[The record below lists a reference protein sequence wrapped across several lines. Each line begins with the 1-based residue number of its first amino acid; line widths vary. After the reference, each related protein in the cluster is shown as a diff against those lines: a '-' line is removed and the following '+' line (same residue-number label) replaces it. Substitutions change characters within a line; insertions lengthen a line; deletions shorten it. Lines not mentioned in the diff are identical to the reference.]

1 MLATSLQQWARRYIN
16 ITQPTRCSPHKRARV
31 RAFFANGVHEL
42 HVPWAVEALPA
53 LVHLSLFLFFVGLLI
68 YLFNIHHAVFS
79 AVLSWVAL
87 LSLAY
92 GCITLM
98 PIFRKDSPYYA
109 PLSSTAWFLYYSAL
123 YAVLEVSSITAQH
136 FPSLGTGNRIRG
148 WRRRYGSWISGGM
161 VRAADE
167 ATLRTSTE
175 IDVHVLKWTADAS
188 DEDDALEKFIESI
201 PGFLASREVK
211 ILPQDVQS
219 TVPGALRTFMH
230 RTLSSNSVSQSVKIR
245 RLSICLDA
253 ASKALDSNGIG
264 LIFVDMIH
272 ENWGEMLHAIE
283 IGHHL
288 RSWDKGTN
296 GRFTRYIQGVISRIV
311 ASVRERDDRWF
322 ALTLDHFGISESVLR
337 DYLACGDSVL
347 LANLIRF
354 TRHAIRPDY
363 FSLQVV
369 RSLVSDFDVR
379 NLNTLPGLQNDFC
392 ALWNDVVLEAQDGEA
407 ESIPAYLLM
416 ATHRVY
422 DAIHRGTDDVPIEP
436 FPHSTRASGIADVLL
451 QPSSYPLCD
460 IPTHR
465 PGWTHG
471 VHEVAA
477 EEAAQVHPN
486 APAGTSIANPRP
498 HRDSVLATAT
508 ATVTVSP
515 SSFPRSRDSDSSM
528 TRPED
533 GPSLRDLSLPSPI
546 ITFVHPAPRVP
557 PPNPAS
563 PFLRFSLDASD
574 HDISHR

>member
-1 MLATSLQQWARRYIN
+1 L
-16 ITQPTRCSPHKRARV
+16 

-53 LVHLSLFLFFVGLLI
+53 LVHLSLFLFFAGLLI

-79 AVLSWVAL
+79 AVVSWVAL

-109 PLSSTAWFLYYSAL
+109 PLSSTAWFLYYSVL
-123 YAVLEVSSITAQH
+123 HAVIEVSSITAQH

-148 WRRRYGSWISGGM
+148 WRGRYGSWISGGR

-167 ATLRTSTE
+167 ATLRRSTE

-188 DEDDALEKFIESI
+188 DEDDALEMLIESI
-201 PGFLASREVK
+201 PGFLASPEVK
-211 ILPQDVQS
+211 ILPQDVHS
-219 TVPGALRTFMH
+219 TVLGALRTFLH
-230 RTLSSNSVSQSVKIR
+230 RTLSSNSVSKSVKIR
-245 RLSICLDA
+245 RLTICLDA
-253 ASKALDSNGIG
+253 ASKILDSNGNG
-264 LIFVDMIH
+264 LMFADMIH
-272 ENWGEMLHAIE
+272 ENWGEMLHAVE
-283 IGHHL
+283 IGRHL
-288 RSWDKGTN
+288 RSWDKSTD
-296 GRFTRYIQGVISRIV
+296 GRFARYILGVISRIV

-379 NLNTLPGLQNDFC
+379 NLNALPGLQSEFC

-407 ESIPAYLLM
+407 ESMPTYLLM
-416 ATHRVY
+416 ATRRVY
-422 DAIHRGTDDVPIEP
+422 DAIHP
-436 FPHSTRASGIADVLL
+436 SGITDILL
-451 QPSSYPLCD
+451 QPSSYPVCD
-460 IPTHR
+460 IPSHR
-465 PGWTHG
+465 PDWTHG
-471 VHEVAA
+471 VHEVAV
-477 EEAAQVHPN
+477 EEAVAQVHTN
-486 APAGTSIANPRP
+486 ASAGNSIAKPRN
-498 HRDSVLATAT
+498 RDSVPATT
-508 ATVTVSP
+508 TTVTVSP
-515 SSFPRSRDSDSSM
+515 PSCPRSRDSDSAM
-528 TRPED
+528 TRLED
-533 GPSLRDLSLPSPI
+533 GPSLRDTSLPGPI
-546 ITFVHPAPRVP
+546 ITFVHSAPRVP
-557 PPNPAS
+557 PPNLAS
-563 PFLRFSLDASD
+563 PFLRFSLDDSD

>member
-68 YLFNIHHAVFS
+68 YLFNIHLAVFS
-79 AVLSWVAL
+79 AVVSWVAL

-98 PIFRKDSPYYA
+98 PIYRKDSPYYA
-109 PLSSTAWFLYYSAL
+109 PLSSTAWFLYYSFL

-136 FPSLGTGNRIRG
+136 FPSLGIGDRIRG

-161 VRAADE
+161 VKAVDE
-167 ATLRTSTE
+167 ATSRRSTE
-175 IDVHVLKWTADAS
+175 IDVHVLKWTADAL
-188 DEDDALEKFIESI
+188 DEDDALDKFIESI
-201 PGFLASREVK
+201 PGFLASPEVK

-219 TVPGALRTFMH
+219 TVPGALRTFLH
-230 RTLSSNSVSQSVKIR
+230 RTLSSNVSQSVKIR
-245 RLSICLDA
+245 RLSVCLDA
-253 ASKALDSNGIG
+253 ASKALDSNGMG
-264 LIFVDMIH
+264 LMFVDIIH
-272 ENWGEMLHAIE
+272 ENWGEMLHAVE

-296 GRFTRYIQGVISRIV
+296 WRYTRYIQGVISRIV
-311 ASVRERDDRWF
+311 ASVRERDDRWL
-322 ALTLDHFGISESVLR
+322 ALTLDHLGISESVLR

-407 ESIPAYLLM
+407 ESMPTYLLM
-416 ATHRVY
+416 ATRRVY
-422 DAIHRGTDDVPIEP
+422 DAIHRGTDAVPIAH
-436 FPHSTRASGIADVLL
+436 FPHSTRASGIADILL

-460 IPTHR
+460 IPSHR
-465 PGWTHG
+465 PDWTHD
-471 VHEVAA
+471 VHEVAV

-486 APAGTSIANPRP
+486 ASTGTSIANPR
-498 HRDSVLATAT
+498 HRDSVPATAT
-508 ATVTVSP
+508 TVTVSP
-515 SSFPRSRDSDSSM
+515 SSFPIRSRDSNSTV

-533 GPSLRDLSLPSPI
+533 GQSLRDLSPPNPI
-546 ITFVHPAPRVP
+546 ITFVQPVPRVP